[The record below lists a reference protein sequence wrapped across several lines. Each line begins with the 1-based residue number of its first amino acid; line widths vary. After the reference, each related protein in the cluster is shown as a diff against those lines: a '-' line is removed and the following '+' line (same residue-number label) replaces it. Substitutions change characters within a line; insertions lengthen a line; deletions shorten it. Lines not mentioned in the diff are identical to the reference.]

1 MKDLCFRPL
10 QVNLDTVILPE
21 KFTFPFHY
29 VPHPLALQ
37 AVDLLQNY
45 LLEQQDWRHDF
56 GFTEFEDSYTCGK
69 MFGVLVVKNAE
80 GELGYLQAFSG
91 KLAGSVHHSGFVPPV
106 FDMLDEEGFY
116 RIGEEELNLLNRE
129 IERLQADPTFVEMQN
144 LLVNLRLS
152 AEEELRCAKEDFK
165 QAKIARGKL
174 REHEGARLTME
185 AYQQLVEELN
195 QESRN
200 HQFAYKDLARSWKFK
215 IQAAEADLQE
225 RLNAIEKLKEERKQK
240 SNRLQNRL
248 FEHYSFLDAE
258 LNSKSLRT
266 IFGDDIP
273 PAGAGDCAAPK
284 LLQYAF
290 LQGYSIVCM
299 AEFWW
304 GKSPSNEIR
313 IHKQFYPACRG
324 KCRPILGH
332 MLHGVEMDENP
343 LLVEPDARRWVK
355 VIYEDDDLLVIVKPP
370 ELLSVPGKT
379 KQDSVFVQIKELRK
393 DISGPIIVHRLDQST
408 SGIMLIPKNLQSYIV
423 LQKQFISHDIE
434 KRYVA
439 VLDGV
444 LSEQSGSIDLPLRV
458 DIDDRPRQMVCFD
471 HGKPALTQWQLVAL
485 ENGRSRVFFFPR
497 TGRTHQLRVHAA
509 HQSGLG
515 CAIVGDELYGKSAN
529 RLHLHAEWISFLHP
543 RTGQKMEFE
552 EPAEF

>member
-1 MKDLCFRPL
+1 LKDPCFHL
-10 QVNLDTVILPE
+10 LTADWDEEILPE
-21 KFTFPFHY
+21 KFTFPFYY

-37 AVDLLQNY
+37 AADLLQNY
-45 LLEQQDWRHDF
+45 LVEQQDWRHDF

-91 KLAGSVHHSGFVPPV
+91 KIAGSVHQTGFVPPV
-106 FDMLDEEGFY
+106 FDMLDEDGFY
-116 RIGEEELNLLNRE
+116 RKGEEELNLLNRE
-129 IERLQADPTFVEMQN
+129 IERLQFDPNYIELQN
-144 LLVNLRLS
+144 QLAHFRLS
-152 AEEELRCAKEDFK
+152 AEEELHRAKEDFK

-174 REHEGARLTME
+174 REQEIAKLSVEDYRL
-185 AYQQLVEELN
+185 LVEQLN

-215 IQAAEADLQE
+215 ILSAELAIKDQIQ
-225 RLNAIEKLKEERKQK
+225 AIELLKDERKKK
-240 SNRLQNRL
+240 SNRLQNQL
-248 FEHYSFLDAE
+248 FDQYSFFDQKQ
-258 LNSKSLRT
+258 NKKSLKA

-284 LLQYAF
+284 LLQYAYI
-290 LQGYSIVCM
+290 QGYSIVCM

-313 IHKQFYPACRG
+313 LHQQFYPSCRG
-324 KCRPILGH
+324 KCKPILGH
-332 MLHGVEMDENP
+332 MLNGVEMDENP
-343 LLVEPDARRWVK
+343 LTTEPDARRWVK
-355 VIYEDDDLLVIVKPP
+355 IIYEDHDLLVVVKPSQ
-370 ELLSVPGKT
+370 LLSVPGKT
-379 KQDSVFVQIKELRK
+379 RQDSVFEQIKELRT

-408 SGIMLIPKNLQSYIV
+408 SGIMLIPKNLQAYIV
-423 LQKQFISHDIE
+423 LQKQFISHTIE

-439 VLDGV
+439 VLEGF
-444 LSEQSGSIDLPLRV
+444 LSESSGTIELPLRV

-471 HGKPALTQWQLVAL
+471 HGKMALTEWQLIAQ

-509 HQSGLG
+509 HLNGLG
-515 CAIVGDELYGKSAN
+515 CAIVGDELYGKAAN
-529 RLHLHAEWISFLHP
+529 RLHLHAERISFSHP
-543 RTGQKMEFE
+543 RTGQIMEFV